1 MKKPGKREERTRNG
15 PSGREKR
22 EENKQCRADGK
33 KRAITNRT
41 GVVGLDEATCSPLFA
56 LIMLTTVSL
65 VIGTQKMTGSNA
77 ICCFP
82 EATGS
87 PYSLHI
93 SVSMIRT
100 SH

>member
-41 GVVGLDEATCSPLFA
+41 GVVGLE
-56 LIMLTTVSL
+56 
-65 VIGTQKMTGSNA
+65 
-77 ICCFP
+77 

-87 PYSLHI
+87 PLIASIMLTTA
-93 SVSMIRT
+93 SMLIGTKKIDRGEMQVFRRRQALRIPCINPCR
-100 SH
+100 